1 MEMIS
6 LDYLK
11 RLIGI
16 SVRYISTEDLHLPN
30 FLVSRYRIRKALL
43 NSVEVFFL
51 YPITE
56 LESVWNLKKHIEHI
70 QKIKNIPVVLVL
82 GHLTYRQKEYLLN
95 ERISF
100 IVENKQIYLP
110 FMAIYL
116 QKNSDAEN
124 IDKKELLPASQV
136 LLLYFIYHGSG
147 RMIMSNAVAALGL
160 TSTSISRAVRQ
171 LEELDLISTEKAGIQ
186 KILYSDLS
194 PKELFEKAR
203 GNLQNPVK
211 RVVYVPKDQIHEN
224 LLISG
229 YSALAEYSMLGE
241 PNVACYASD
250 SVSQWNSV
258 ATKRLMDGHSQVE
271 VELWRYDP
279 KKLSTRDMVDPLS
292 IVLALEGDMDE
303 RVEGAVAELLNQV
316 WREIDGK
323 RY

>member
-1 MEMIS
+1 M
-6 LDYLK
+6 
-11 RLIGI
+11 
-16 SVRYISTEDLHLPN
+16 
-30 FLVSRYRIRKALL
+30 SRYRIRKVLL
-43 NSVEVFFL
+43 DSVEVFFL

-70 QKIKNIPVVLVL
+70 QKIENIPVVLVL

-95 ERISF
+95 ERIPF

-116 QKNSDAEN
+116 QKNSDTEN

-136 LLLYFIYHGSG
+136 LLLYFIYQGSG

-258 ATKRLMDGHSQVE
+258 ATKRLMDGKSQVE

-303 RVEGAVAELLNQV
+303 RVEGAVDELLNQV
-316 WREIDGK
+316 WMEIDDK
-323 RY
+323 KY

>member
-1 MEMIS
+1 M
-6 LDYLK
+6 
-11 RLIGI
+11 
-16 SVRYISTEDLHLPN
+16 
-30 FLVSRYRIRKALL
+30 SRYRIRKVLL
-43 NSVEVFFL
+43 DSVEVFFL

-82 GHLTYRQKEYLLN
+82 DHLTYRQKEYLLN
-95 ERISF
+95 ERIPF

-136 LLLYFIYHGSG
+136 LLLYFIYQGSG

-186 KILYSDLS
+186 KIIYSDLS

-258 ATKRLMDGHSQVE
+258 ATKRLMDGKSQVE

-279 KKLSTRDMVDPLS
+279 KKLSERDMVDPLS

-303 RVEGAVAELLNQV
+303 RVEGAVDELLNQV

>member
-1 MEMIS
+1 M
-6 LDYLK
+6 
-11 RLIGI
+11 
-16 SVRYISTEDLHLPN
+16 
-30 FLVSRYRIRKALL
+30 
-43 NSVEVFFL
+43 
-51 YPITE
+51 
-56 LESVWNLKKHIEHI
+56 
-70 QKIKNIPVVLVL
+70 
-82 GHLTYRQKEYLLN
+82 
-95 ERISF
+95 
-100 IVENKQIYLP
+100 
-110 FMAIYL
+110 
-116 QKNSDAEN
+116 
-124 IDKKELLPASQV
+124 
-136 LLLYFIYHGSG
+136 
-147 RMIMSNAVAALGL
+147 
-160 TSTSISRAVRQ
+160 
-171 LEELDLISTEKAGIQ
+171 ISTEKAGIQ

-258 ATKRLMDGHSQVE
+258 ATKILMDGNSQVE

-279 KKLSTRDMVDPLS
+279 KKLSARDMVDPLS